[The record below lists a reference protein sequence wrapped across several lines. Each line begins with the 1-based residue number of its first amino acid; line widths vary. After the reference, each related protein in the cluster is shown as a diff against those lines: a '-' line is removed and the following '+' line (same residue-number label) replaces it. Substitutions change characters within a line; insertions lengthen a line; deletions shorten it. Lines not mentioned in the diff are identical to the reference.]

1 MGKRFSRLNQA
12 LEWITNSEGI
22 IDLPETVPLY
32 KYKQYATGAR
42 QRTEAE
48 AVRQP
53 ARGGFVR
60 VGVSA
65 FGDLGETLY
74 NVKMTKRSNDAL
86 VSGTEALGGAALYNH
101 VTDLATSV
109 KSGAFKPATAVVNK
123 LTIGSTGNGVTIRQ
137 SFFTGF
143 NYKAYNDASYTIPFG
158 EAATPIGEIKAQD
171 AIIAALSALNNDTQR
186 YLLSFEPEDFT
197 RRD

>member
-12 LEWITNSEGI
+12 LEWITTPEGI
-22 IDLPETVPLY
+22 VDLPETAPLY
-32 KYKQYATGAR
+32 KYKQYSTGAR
-42 QRTEAE
+42 QRTTAE
-48 AVRQP
+48 AVVQP
-53 ARGGFVR
+53 PRGGFVR
-60 VGVSA
+60 VGVLA

-74 NVKMTKRSNDAL
+74 NVKMTKRSYDAL
-86 VSGTEALGGAALYNH
+86 ASGTEALGGAALYNH
-101 VTDLATSV
+101 ATDLTASV

-123 LTIGSTGNGVTIRQ
+123 LTIGSTGGGVTIRT

-143 NYKAYNDASYTIPFG
+143 EYKAYNDASYTIPFG
-158 EAATPIGEIKAQD
+158 EATTPIGEIKAQD

-197 RRD
+197 RKD